1 VRTAPFTCA
10 DLLPPPASWLA
21 PAIDRLTGLTALQR
35 LYELSGDVPV
45 EGYPEFALDRL
56 AVTAALGN
64 SADLSRIPATGPLLV
79 VSNHPHGA
87 LDGLALA
94 SLLRRVRSDVKLLG
108 NQLLCRIPEMRPHVV
123 PIDSFCPG
131 GAHNAGGVRA
141 ALQWLRDGHV
151 LVVFPAGEVSHV
163 RAADGRVV
171 DGPWRDGAA
180 RLAAKADA
188 PVLPVLVH
196 GRNSALFIHAG
207 RVSPWLRSALLPREL
222 LRQRGRTVTL
232 TLGRVVSQRR
242 LAAVGDVAAQ
252 SAYLRVRTYGLAPD
266 APARGS
272 LLRTAV
278 RPARPE
284 AVAAPVDAEALA
296 REVAGLPL
304 SRRLISASP
313 WQVFYVTEGDAPL
326 VVQEIGR
333 LRERTFRAAGEG
345 TGRAVDLDGFDG
357 HYRHLFVWHEER
369 RLIAGAYRVGATDEV
384 VRQRGLH
391 GLYTRTLFRYPAAL
405 LRDLGPALELGRSF
419 VRPDFQRDYQPL
431 LQLWRGI
438 GAIVAANPRYRTLF
452 GPVSISAEYGPTTRQ
467 LLARMLL
474 ARRGSLLQSFVVPR
488 RPLPEPPDGTDALVH
503 SRVAGTLQDVEALVR
518 DLESDRRGMPV
529 LLRHYL
535 KLNAKLLGF
544 SVDPAFGGVL
554 DGLVVVD
561 LLDVDRALLAR
572 YLGKDAAQ
580 TFVAA
585 HERPRELYAPGRAA
599 FDFAQARKALPYES

>member
-1 VRTAPFTCA
+1 VRPVPFSAA
-10 DLLPPPASWLA
+10 DLFPARVPRA
-21 PAIDRLTGLTALQR
+21 VVGAIDAISGLGTLQR
-35 LYELSGDVPV
+35 LYDAGRQRPWRPFPEQALATLDV
-45 EGYPEFALDRL
+45 
-56 AVTAALGN
+56 AVDTGADAAL
-64 SADLSRIPATGPLLV
+64 SRVPADGALLV
-79 VSNHPHGA
+79 VANHPHGA

-94 SLLRRVRSDVKLLG
+94 SLLRQVRSDVKLLG

-188 PVLPVLVH
+188 PVLPVFVH
-196 GRNSALFIHAG
+196 GRNSGLFVQAG

-242 LAAVGDVAAQ
+242 LAAVGEVAAR

-266 APARGS
+266 ARDRGS
-272 LLRTAV
+272 LLRAAV
-278 RPARPE
+278 RPARQEP
-284 AVAAPVDAEALA
+284 VAAPVDAEALA
-296 REVAGLPL
+296 LEVSTLPD
-304 SRRLISASP
+304 RCRLPGASP
-313 WQVFYVTEGDAPL
+313 WQVFYVTEADAPL

-369 RLIAGAYRVGATDEV
+369 RLIAGAYRVAATDEV
-384 VRQRGLH
+384 MRQRGLH
-391 GLYTRTLFRYPAAL
+391 GLYTRSLFRYPAAL

-419 VRPDFQRDYQPL
+419 VRPEFQRDYQPL

-438 GAIVAANPRYRTLF
+438 GAIVAASPRYRTLF

-488 RPLPEPPDGTDALVH
+488 RPLPDPADGTDALVH

-518 DLESDRRGMPV
+518 ELESDRRGMPV

-585 HERPRELYAPGRAA
+585 HERPREISLPGRAE
-599 FDFAQARKALPYES
+599 ALPYES